1 MGDGD
6 GSSVWWREGAST
18 SADAIVLPVNQ
29 TSLFEDNEEA
39 PVLMT
44 GGFRALRKGKPRVGR
59 WRRHTAMTMAIRGNE
74 TRPELR

>member
-39 PVLMT
+39 PILMT
-44 GGFRALRKGKPRVGR
+44 GVSGRYGSASLESVDGEGK
-59 WRRHTAMTMAIRGNE
+59 RR
-74 TRPELR
+74 